1 MSGLDVESFNLFGK
15 KPNKAASPRPV
26 AVPVTSPKVVE
37 EEIKKFDDEAEFEI
51 ELLPEESLDSYF
63 QDVVQDMVSD
73 GEIERFEVE
82 PAHMAPVLTKAS
94 FEKPL
99 YTPAKSIEVNLKGIE
114 KNKDDAVL
122 RKFET
127 FVAPT
132 FRIPEAHDLEL
143 KKIEHFIMRNR
154 KKGANTD
161 SRERITTNT
170 VVRAMIANFLE
181 RAGDLDLSNIDNEE
195 MLKERLEKVFK
206 NKYTKRA

>member
-15 KPNKAASPRPV
+15 KPNKAAAPRPV
-26 AVPVTSPKVVE
+26 AVPVTSPKVIE
-37 EEIKKFDDEAEFEI
+37 QEIKKFDEEAEYEI
-51 ELLPEESLDSYF
+51 ELLPEENLDTYF
-63 QDVVQDMVSD
+63 KNVVEDMVSE
-73 GEIERFEVE
+73 GEIERFVVE
-82 PAHMAPVLTKAS
+82 PNHMKPVLTKES

-99 YTPAKSIEVNLKGIE
+99 YAASKSIEVNLQPID

-132 FRIPEAHDLEL
+132 FRIPEEHDLEL
-143 KKIEHFIMRNR
+143 KKIEHTIMRNR
-154 KKGANTD
+154 KKGLNTEN
-161 SRERITTNT
+161 RERITTNT

-206 NKYTKRA
+206 QKYSKRV

>member
-15 KPNKAASPRPV
+15 KPNKTSAPRPV
-26 AVPVTSPKVVE
+26 AVPVTSPKVIE
-37 EEIKKFDDEAEFEI
+37 EEIKKFEEEFEI
-51 ELLPEESLDSYF
+51 ELLPEAET
-63 QDVVQDMVSD
+63 DVVFSNVVESTIHD

-82 PAHMAPVLTKAS
+82 STNVAPVLTKAS

-99 YTPAKSIEVNLKGIE
+99 YSPAKSIEVNLKAVE

-143 KKIEHFIMRNR
+143 KKIEHTIMRNR
-154 KKGANTD
+154 KKGLNTE
-161 SRERITTNT
+161 SRERITTNS
-170 VVRAMIANFLE
+170 VVRAMIANFLD

-195 MLKERLEKVFK
+195 MLKERLEKVYK
-206 NKYTKRA
+206 QKYTKRA

>member
-15 KPNKAASPRPV
+15 KTNKVVPRPV
-26 AVPVTSPKVVE
+26 AVPVTSAAIVE
-37 EEIKKFDDEAEFEI
+37 EEIKKFDAEI
-51 ELLPEESLDSYF
+51 ETRVEIKNDMPKIVAEENTNFSA
-63 QDVVQDMVSD
+63 Q
-73 GEIERFEVE
+73 IERFEVE
-82 PAHMAPVLTKAS
+82 SIPAAPVLNNTHLERPA
-94 FEKPL
+94 
-99 YTPAKSIEVNLKGIE
+99 YTPAKSIEVTLRAAE

-132 FRIPEAHDLEL
+132 FRIPEEHDLEL

-154 KKGANTD
+154 KKGNNAD

-206 NKYTKRA
+206 QKYSKRA